1 MRRHPLPLLAALGV
15 LLSPLEVGPARAQ
28 HPGQGAQQA
37 VFATRA
43 EAEAA
48 AKHFHCHGAHRMGDQ
63 WMPCASHGDATGG
76 QAGPGAH

>member
-1 MRRHPLPLLAALGV
+1 MRRHPLPLLAALCV
-15 LLSPLEVGPARAQ
+15 LLSPLDVGPARAQ
-28 HPGQGAQQA
+28 HPGQRARQA

-48 AKHFHCHGAHRMGDQ
+48 AKPFNCQGAHRMGDQ

-76 QAGPGAH
+76 QPGQGAR